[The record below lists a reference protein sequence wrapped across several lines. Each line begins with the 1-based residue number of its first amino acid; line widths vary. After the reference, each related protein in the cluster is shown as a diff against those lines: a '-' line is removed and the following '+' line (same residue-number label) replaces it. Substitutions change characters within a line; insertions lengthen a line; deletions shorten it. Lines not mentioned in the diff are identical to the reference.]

1 MISSDLLNQVS
12 DLAESASL
20 KVDEYSGV
28 LGSAKG
34 LILEHFGENGLIAAY
49 IALAVLALFL
59 ISKLVKLSVS
69 TLKYLVIPSLA
80 LAALVSFVT
89 PFSFF
94 IALPVTVTACSLLLL
109 FKG

>member
-1 MISSDLLNQVS
+1 MISSDLLSQVS
-12 DLAESASL
+12 NLAESASQ
-20 KVDEYSGV
+20 KADEYSGV
-28 LGSAKG
+28 LGSARE

-49 IALAVLALFL
+49 IAIAVLALFL

-69 TLKYLVIPSLA
+69 ALKYLVIPALA
-80 LAALVSFVT
+80 LAALASFVT

-94 IALPVTVTACSLLLL
+94 VALPVTVTACSLVLL